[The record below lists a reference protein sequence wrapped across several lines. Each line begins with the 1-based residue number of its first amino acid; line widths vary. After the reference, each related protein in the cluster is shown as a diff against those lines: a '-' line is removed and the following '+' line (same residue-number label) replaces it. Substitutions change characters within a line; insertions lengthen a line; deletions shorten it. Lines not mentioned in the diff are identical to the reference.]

1 MSWRDRTKH
10 WQFAVWGENI
20 FDNTYSSHVIPVSAV
35 ALGTPYV
42 RPDKPALWGVEIIV
56 DF

>member
-1 MSWRDRTKH
+1 MSFNNKYTL
-10 WQFAVWGENI
+10 Q
-20 FDNTYSSHVIPVSAV
+20 VIPVSAV
-35 ALGTPYV
+35 AFGTPYV